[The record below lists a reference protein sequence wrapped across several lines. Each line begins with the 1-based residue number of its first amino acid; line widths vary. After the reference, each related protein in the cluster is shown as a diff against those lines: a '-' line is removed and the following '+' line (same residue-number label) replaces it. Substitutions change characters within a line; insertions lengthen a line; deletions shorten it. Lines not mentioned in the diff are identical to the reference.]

1 MYNNELKH
9 YRAKA
14 KEHDS
19 LIAEEIVDFGF
30 LDFWY
35 AGDPKKL
42 IGAKLPCTPDERY
55 RAIKNDK
62 FVVDNIV
69 QLSVLE
75 QGIPQTDPVIGNL
88 EVEFS

>member
-9 YRAKA
+9 YRAEA
-14 KEHDS
+14 KEHDA
-19 LIAEEIVDFGF
+19 LRADLDDFRF

-35 AGDPKKL
+35 AGNPKKL
-42 IGAKLPCTPDERY
+42 IGAKLPCTPDKRY
-55 RAIKNDK
+55 RAINNDK

-69 QLSVLE
+69 QLAVVE